1 MEGNRQRFIN
11 IYSSYFPEEFA
22 HISDS
27 TNEVAVKAFCH
38 DDNHK
43 SMSINVNNGA
53 WYCFA
58 CDEGDDDI
66 AFIQRY
72 EEEVNNNK
80 LTFPQAKQLAD
91 KLGGVERNREA
102 IIKQEQE
109 KQRPTISQTKIDTW
123 HKMLLRDQDALKLLY
138 QTRGINKDT
147 IKRYQIG
154 FDMIDRY
161 LIPVYN
167 ERGECINVRRY
178 NPLAKDMKML
188 SYDKGYGATYLY
200 PAVEIINNDTIM
212 LCEGEMDALIAN
224 QLGIPAITLTGGAN
238 STIEPFKEC
247 FRDKSVYIC
256 YDVDNAGKKG
266 AVKVAHTLM
275 DVVESIKIISLP
287 IDDIPNGDLT
297 DYIVKKGHTKEDLI
311 RLMEQADEL
320 KGADVDLS
328 GAIEVTLEQSNNV
341 EYQDQRIKM
350 KVIVAGRD
358 STPYKVPRKVNFACK
373 PNPEKCMGC
382 PLFFKGEAGLT
393 LEIDRTDRNILGM
406 IEVEDTKQKNVLK
419 EVAGIRP
426 TCKSCQVE
434 PETYWKVEQ
443 LSLIPDV
450 DAMDMNNKHIIMTVY
465 AVGIDGIETN
475 RSYVMY
481 GKALSNPKTQ
491 KSVHLVDEAVPSQN
505 SIEMF
510 EMTPDKYERLKVFQT
525 DDVKSKFD
533 EIYSDLERNVT
544 KVYGRRDI
552 HIGVDLIYHS
562 VLNFQLESRVEKRG
576 WVEGLILG
584 DTRTGKSETVLRLY
598 NHYRLGE
605 FLTAE
610 NSSFAGLV
618 GGMQKNGRDGWIITW
633 GKIPLNDKRLVII
646 DEMSGLKE
654 QEIELMSGIRSS
666 GVAEITK
673 IQTEK
678 TLARTRLLWVSNDRD
693 GKGLAKYSYGT
704 DALTRLVGKNED
716 ISRFEFV
723 VTASSDEVPMD
734 IINTRESERAEIPH
748 VYTSELCRELIAW
761 AWSRKMEDVVFL
773 PETIDELYLHAK
785 QMGKFYSSKVPLV
798 ESANQRI
805 KLARLAV
812 AVACRV
818 FSTEDGENVIVK
830 PEHVRFVRE
839 YLDTLYA
846 KKSLGY
852 KEFSMI
858 ERQYEKRMKRNR
870 SRVEDMLNRTDD
882 LAEVLSQMQIIT
894 DRELETMLGV
904 DISTAR
910 QYIKEL
916 MRYGMLTK
924 DRHGWVNTPEF
935 NVILRKWL
943 LNNMEYDEDD
953 EDME

>member
-1 MEGNRQRFIN
+1 MENNRQRFIN

-22 HISDS
+22 NISDS

-38 DDNHK
+38 EDKHK

-66 AFIQRY
+66 AFVQKY
-72 EEEVNNNK
+72 EEEVNNNR
-80 LTFPQAKQLAD
+80 LTFPQAKSIAD
-91 KLGGVERNREA
+91 RLGGVSRNREVTS
-102 IIKQEQE
+102 KQMEE
-109 KQRPTISQTKIDTW
+109 ERPTISQTKVDTW
-123 HKMLLRDQDALKLLY
+123 HKMLINDKEALDILK
-138 QTRGINKDT
+138 QTRGINENT
-147 IKRYQIG
+147 IKDHQIG

-161 LIPVYN
+161 LIPIYD
-167 ERGECINVRRY
+167 EHGSCINIRRY
-178 NPLAKDMKML
+178 NPLAKEMKML
-188 SYDKGYGATYLY
+188 SYGKGYGGAYLY
-200 PAVEIINNDTIM
+200 PIDKLINNDSIL

-224 QLGIPAITLTGGAN
+224 QLGIPAVTLTGGAN
-238 STIEPFKEC
+238 STIEPFINHFKG
-247 FRDKSVYIC
+247 KSVYIC

-266 AVKVAHTLM
+266 AVKVANTLQG
-275 DVVESIKIISLP
+275 VAKSVKIINLP
-287 IDDIPNGDLT
+287 ITDIPNGDLT
-297 DYIVKKGHTKEDLI
+297 DYIVKLGHTKEDLTK
-311 RLMEQADEL
+311 LMEQATETEL
-320 KGADVDLS
+320 DD
-328 GAIEVTLEQSNNV
+328 AIEVTLEQSNNV

-358 STPYKVPRKVNFACK
+358 STPYKVPRKVNITCK

-382 PLFFKGEAGLT
+382 PLFDRGETGIS
-393 LEIDRTDRNILGM
+393 LEIDRTDRSILGM
-406 IEVEDTKQKNVLK
+406 IEVEDARQRSVIK
-419 EVAGIRP
+419 EVAGIRT
-426 TCKSCQVE
+426 TCKSCQVDTE
-434 PETYWKVEQ
+434 SYWKVDQ

-465 AVGIDGIETN
+465 AVGVDGIETN

-481 GKALSNPKTQ
+481 GKSLSNPKTQ
-491 KSVHLVDEAVPSQN
+491 KSVHLIDEAIASQN

-510 EMTPDKYERLKVFQT
+510 EMTPDKFERLSVFQT
-525 DDVKSKFD
+525 DDIKSKFD

-552 HIGVDLIYHS
+552 HMGVDLIYHS
-562 VLNFQLESRVEKRG
+562 VLNFKLESRVEKRG

-598 NHYRLGE
+598 GHYKLGE

-704 DALTRLVGKNED
+704 DALVRLVGKNED

-723 VTASSDEVPMD
+723 VTAASDEVPME
-734 IINTRESERAEIPH
+734 IINTRESEREEVPH

-761 AWSRKMEDVVFL
+761 AWSRKLEDIIFL

-785 QMGKFYSSKVPLV
+785 QMGKFYSAKVPLV

-805 KLARLAV
+805 KLARLSV

-818 FSTEDGENVIVK
+818 FSTDDGERVVVK
-830 PEHVRFVRE
+830 PEHVKFVRE
-839 YLDTLYA
+839 YLESLYS

-858 ERQYEKRMKRNR
+858 ERQFERRMKRNR

-904 DISTAR
+904 DITTAR

-943 LNNMEYDEDD
+943 LSNMEYDEDD
-953 EDME
+953 DME

>member
-1 MEGNRQRFIN
+1 MESNRQRFIN
-11 IYSSYFPEEFA
+11 IYSNYFPEEFGS
-22 HISDS
+22 ISDS
-27 TNEVAVKAFCH
+27 TNEVSVKAFCH
-38 DDNHK
+38 EDKHK
-43 SMSINVNNGA
+43 SMSINVNTGV

-58 CDEGDDDI
+58 CDEGDDEI
-66 AFIQRY
+66 AFVQQY
-72 EEEVNNNK
+72 ESTVNNK
-80 LTFPQAKQLAD
+80 PLTFPQAKQLAD

-102 IIKQEQE
+102 NKPETKDTE
-109 KQRPTISQTKIDTW
+109 RPTISLAKINTW
-123 HKMLLRDQDALKLLY
+123 HNILAKDDEALNILLK
-138 QTRGINKDT
+138 TRGITLDT
-147 IKRYQIG
+147 VKRFKIG

-161 LIPVYN
+161 LIPVFD
-167 ERGECINVRRY
+167 EEGQCINVRRY
-178 NPLAKDMKML
+178 NPLVKEMKMM
-188 SYDKGYGATYLY
+188 SYGKGYGSAYIY
-200 PAVEIINNDTIM
+200 PVNVLNENDTIM
-212 LCEGEMDALIAN
+212 ICEGEMDALIAN
-224 QLGIPAITLTGGAN
+224 QLGVPAVTLTGGAN
-238 STIEPFKEC
+238 STLEPFKHM
-247 FRDKSVYIC
+247 FKGKSVYVC
-256 YDVDNAGKKG
+256 YDVDEAGKRG
-266 AVKVAHTLM
+266 AKKVVEALK
-275 DVVESIKIISLP
+275 DVVKSIKVINLP
-287 IDDIPNGDLT
+287 ITEIPNGDLT
-297 DYIVKKGHTKEDLI
+297 DYIVKLGHTKQDIEQ
-311 RLMEQADEL
+311 LMKDAKDSKHEQIDDAL
-320 KGADVDLS
+320 
-328 GAIEVTLEQSNNV
+328 EVTLEQSNNV
-341 EYQDQRIKM
+341 DYQDKRIKM

-358 STPYKVPRKVNFACK
+358 STPYKVPRKVNLTCK

-382 PLFFKGEAGLT
+382 PMFDRGQSGMS

-406 IEVEDTKQKNVLK
+406 IEVEDAKQRAVIK
-419 EVAGIRP
+419 ETAGIRN
-426 TCKSCQVE
+426 TCKNCQIE
-434 PETYWKVEQ
+434 PESYWKVEQ

-450 DAMDMNNKHIIMTVY
+450 DAMDVNNKHIIMTIY
-465 AVGIDGIETN
+465 AVGVDGIETN
-475 RSYVMY
+475 RSYIMY

-491 KSVHLVDEAVPSQN
+491 KSVHLIDEAIPSQN

-510 EMTPDKYERLKVFQT
+510 EMDADKYERLKVFQT
-525 DDVKSKFD
+525 DDVKAKMD

-552 HIGVDLIYHS
+552 HMGVDLIYHS
-562 VLNFQLESRVEKRG
+562 VLNFQLESRIEKRG

-693 GKGLAKYSYGT
+693 GKGLAHYSYGT
-704 DALTRLVGKNED
+704 DALVRLVGKNED

-734 IINTRESERAEIPH
+734 VINTRESERAEVPH

-761 AWSRKMEDVVFL
+761 AWSRKLEDVVFL
-773 PETIDELYLHAK
+773 PETVDELYASAK

-805 KLARLAV
+805 KLARLSV

-818 FSTEDGENVIVK
+818 FSTTDGENVIVK
-830 PEHVRFVRE
+830 PEHVKFVCD
-839 YLDTLYA
+839 YLNQLYA

-852 KEFSMI
+852 KEFIMI
-858 ERQYEKRMKRNR
+858 EKQYERRMKRNR
-870 SRVEDMLNRTDD
+870 SRVEDMLNRVDD

-904 DISTAR
+904 DITVAR

-943 LNNMEYDEDD
+943 LSNIEFEDD
-953 EDME
+953 DDEE

>member
-1 MEGNRQRFIN
+1 M
-11 IYSSYFPEEFA
+11 
-22 HISDS
+22 SDS
-27 TNEVAVKAFCH
+27 TTEVSVKAFCH
-38 DDNHK
+38 DDHRQ
-43 SMSINVNNGA
+43 SMSVNLNNGA

-58 CDEGDDDI
+58 CDEGDDEI

-72 EEEVNNNK
+72 EEEVNGCK
-80 LTFPQAKQLAD
+80 LTFPKAKQMAD
-91 KLGGVERNREA
+91 ELGGVERNREK
-102 IIKQEQE
+102 ITIMNNKKHEE
-109 KQRPTISQTKIDTW
+109 RPRISRNKVDVW
-123 HKMLLRDQDALKLLY
+123 HKMLLNDEEALETLRM
-138 QTRGINKDT
+138 TRGLNVDT
-147 IKRYQIG
+147 IKKYKIG

-161 LIPVYN
+161 LIPVFNY
-167 ERGECINVRRY
+167 EGECINVRRY
-178 NPLAKDMKML
+178 NPLATAEAKML
-188 SYDKGYGATYLY
+188 SYDKGYGANYLY
-200 PAVEIINNDTIM
+200 PASEIIENDTIM

-224 QLGIPAITLTGGAN
+224 QIGIPAVSMTGGAN
-238 STIEPFKEC
+238 STIDAFKEC
-247 FRDKSVYIC
+247 FQDKTVYVC
-256 YDVDNAGKKG
+256 YDVDDAGKKG
-266 AVKVAHTLM
+266 AIKVVNTLRPYVK
-275 DVVESIKIISLP
+275 SIKVIDLP
-287 IDDIPNGDLT
+287 ITTIPNGDLT
-297 DYIVKKGHTKEDLI
+297 DYIVKLGHTKEDVMKLI
-311 RLMEQADEL
+311 NEAPEL
-320 KGADVDLS
+320 KEGDIDLTGS
-328 GAIEVTLEQSNNV
+328 IEVTLEQSNNV
-341 EYQDQRIKM
+341 EYQDQRIRM

-358 STPYKVPRKVNFACK
+358 NTPYKAPRRVHYACN
-373 PNPEKCMGC
+373 PNPEKCLGC
-382 PLFFKGEAGLT
+382 PMYNKGSKGMVVEV
-393 LEIDRTDRNILGM
+393 EKTDRNILSM
-406 IEVEDTKQKNVLK
+406 VEVEDVKLKGVLK
-419 EVAGIRP
+419 EMVGIRSNCRAVAV
-426 TCKSCQVE
+426 T
-434 PETYWKVEQ
+434 PESYWKVEQ

-450 DAMDMNNKHIIMTVY
+450 DAMDVNNKHIIMTVY
-465 AVGIDGIETN
+465 VVGVNGIETN

-491 KSVHLVDEAVPSQN
+491 KSVHLIDEAVPSQN
-505 SIEMF
+505 SIETF
-510 EMTPDKYERLKVFQT
+510 EMTPERYERLKVFQT
-525 DDVKSKFD
+525 DNVKSKFD

-552 HIGVDLIYHS
+552 HVGVDLIYHS
-562 VLNFQLESRVEKRG
+562 VLNFKLESRVEKRG
-576 WVEGLILG
+576 WVEGLVLG

-646 DEMSGLKE
+646 DEMSGLRE

-693 GKGLAKYSYGT
+693 GKGLGKYSYGT
-704 DALTRLVGKNED
+704 DALVRLVGKNED

-734 IINTRESERAEIPH
+734 VINTRESERAKIPH
-748 VYTSELCRELIAW
+748 VYTSDLCRELIAW
-761 AWSRKMEDVVFL
+761 SWSRKLEDIIFL
-773 PETIDELYLHAK
+773 PETVDALYLHAK
-785 QMGKFYSSKVPLV
+785 QMGSQYSSKVPLV

-805 KLARLAV
+805 KLARLSV

-818 FSTEDGENVIVK
+818 FSTTDGENVIVK
-830 PEHVRFVRE
+830 PEHVQYARD
-839 YLDTLYA
+839 YLDELYA

-852 KEFSMI
+852 REFSLI
-858 ERQYEKRMKRNR
+858 EKQYERRMKRNR
-870 SRVEDMLNRTDD
+870 TKVTEMLDRVEDI
-882 LAEVLSQMQIIT
+882 AEVLSQMQIIT
-894 DRELETMLGV
+894 DRELETMLGI

-943 LNNMEYDEDD
+943 LKNMSFDEED
-953 EDME
+953 EE